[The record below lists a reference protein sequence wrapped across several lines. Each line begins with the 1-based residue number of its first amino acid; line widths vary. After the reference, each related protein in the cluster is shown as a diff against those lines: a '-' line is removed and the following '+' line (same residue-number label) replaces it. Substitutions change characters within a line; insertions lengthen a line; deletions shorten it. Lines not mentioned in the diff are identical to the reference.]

1 MDSSTG
7 LWSIAALTFV
17 LYVVAT
23 GRHRYAVAHGTEEQE
38 LDQEEA
44 ARVDQERLKK
54 LSKGLKSGL
63 TTTPTPKG

>member
-1 MDSSTG
+1 MDSLTG

-23 GRHRYAVAHGTEEQE
+23 VRHRYAVAHGIEEQE

-44 ARVDQERLKK
+44 ARVDQERLTK
-54 LSKGLKSGL
+54 LGEKLKR
-63 TTTPTPKG
+63 